1 MFKIIQKSTQMF
13 PIFSYSLKKNVFKT
27 INILK
32 MNMKEYAF
40 NQLINIS
47 REIKLFDLNYKELQM
62 NFLVQS

>member
-13 PIFSYSLKKNVFKT
+13 PIFSYCLKKNVFKT